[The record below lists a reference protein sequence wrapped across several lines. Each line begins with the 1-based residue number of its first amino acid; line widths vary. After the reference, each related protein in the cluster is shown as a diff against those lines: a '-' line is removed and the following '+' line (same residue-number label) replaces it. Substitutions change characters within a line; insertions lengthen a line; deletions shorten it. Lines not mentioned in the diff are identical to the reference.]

1 MLDGIKYFKNNTE
14 VVEIFQKQKE
24 SIKSQ
29 FYYEMAFA
37 VNCTAKKKFWPNC
50 NETTIQT
57 QNNQ

>member
-24 SIKSQ
+24 RLKSQ

-37 VNCTAKKKFWPNC
+37 VNCTAKKNSGPTAMKQLFKHR
-50 NETTIQT
+50 TI
-57 QNNQ
+57 N